1 MTKQNKTT
9 KIFGLYIDV
18 ENGGAQRSIEAET
31 EYTRSM
37 DKARKLLA
45 EKLELN
51 EQFVIVTKIEN
62 EAAKP
67 FKWNALELATD
78 FIINYNEP
86 EKTDGYT
93 NVKYNLYDYV
103 ADVFGYK
110 DELPKAETISVVDC
124 AYKATKGDARSIVRE
139 HALESGYFDSVVYTS
154 TCRILESEVW
164 ACVPNEVI
172 DNYKKYVK

>member
-9 KIFGLYIDV
+9 KIYDLYIDV
-18 ENGGAQRSIEAET
+18 EKGGAQHSIEAET
-31 EYTRSM
+31 EYTRSI

-67 FKWNALELATD
+67 FKWNAIELMRD
-78 FIINYNEP
+78 FMPFYDEP
-86 EKTDGYT
+86 EKEAEKTI
-93 NVKYNLYDYV
+93 VKFSVYDYS
-103 ADVFGYK
+103 AAVFGYR
-110 DELPKAETISVVDC
+110 DGVPWAEMVTVCDH

-139 HALESGYFDSVVYTS
+139 YAIEQGFFNTVVYVDKCTIEERS
-154 TCRILESEVW
+154 VW
-164 ACVPNEVI
+164 VLVPNEVV
-172 DNYKKYVK
+172 DNYKKFVK